1 MKVVLITSSAPTE
14 GKTIIS
20 TNLAGSFAQINKR
33 VLLVDCDLRKP
44 RVHNVFNMNR
54 HPGLV
59 DYLFRNN
66 TMEEIVRKTEMP
78 NLDFIPCGTIPP
90 NPAELLESDAMQ
102 KFIATVRDMYDFIIL
117 DTPPVIAVTD
127 SEILSR
133 HVDGSILVVSADTTE
148 MELLRRAG
156 EILKQGKHHFIGA
169 VLNNFVYKSSYGSYY
184 KYYYYYSR
192 STKSGDNA

>member
-1 MKVVLITSSAPTE
+1 
-14 GKTIIS
+14 
-20 TNLAGSFAQINKR
+20 
-33 VLLVDCDLRKP
+33 
-44 RVHNVFNMNR
+44 
-54 HPGLV
+54 
-59 DYLFRNN
+59 
-66 TMEEIVRKTEMP
+66 MEEIVRKTDMP

-90 NPAELLESDAMQ
+90 NPCGVSWNRMQ
-102 KFIATVRDMYDFIIL
+102 CKDFVAKVRDMYDFHHSRH
-117 DTPPVIAVTD
+117 TSNVIAVTD

>member
-1 MKVVLITSSAPTE
+1 
-14 GKTIIS
+14 
-20 TNLAGSFAQINKR
+20 
-33 VLLVDCDLRKP
+33 
-44 RVHNVFNMNR
+44 MNR

-59 DYLFRNN
+59 DYLFHNN
-66 TMEEIVRKTEMP
+66 TMEEIVRKTDMP

-90 NPAELLESDAMQ
+90 NPAELMESDAM
-102 KFIATVRDMYDFIIL
+102 KDFVAKVRDMYDFIIL
-117 DTPPVIAVTD
+117 DTPPIIAVTD